1 MEYYCGTDIIEV
13 ERVKKAIS
21 QTEGFKQKVF
31 TEKEIAYAE
40 GKGENVKYQHY
51 AGRFAA
57 KEAIYKAVS
66 NIDNTITFGNIEII
80 NNKENKE
87 RPIVTIY
94 NQDGSVRDDI
104 KNIDVSISH
113 IKELAI
119 ATAVIS
125 IDNKPLV

>member
-21 QTEGFKQKVF
+21 QTEGFKEKVF
-31 TEKEIAYAE
+31 TEKEIEYAE
-40 GKGENVKYQHY
+40 NKGENVKYQHY

-66 NIDNTITFGNIEII
+66 NVDNTITFGNIEII

-94 NQDGSVRDDI
+94 NQDGSVRNNI
-104 KNIDVSISH
+104 QNIDVSISH

-119 ATAVIS
+119 ATAVVS

>member
-21 QTEGFKQKVF
+21 QTDGFKEKVF

-40 GKGENVKYQHY
+40 NKGENVKYQHY

-66 NIDNTITFGNIEII
+66 NVDNTITFGNIEII

-94 NQDGSVRDDI
+94 NYDGSVRDNI
-104 KNIDVSISH
+104 QNIDVSISH

-119 ATAVIS
+119 ATAVVS